1 MIELL
6 LEAYNNICDPLESV
20 RLVQIVSDI
29 MAIRPKIN
37 LEASYFIDSYDS
49 EKLALQERVDLY
61 NSFLVFQKRFEEK
74 ENLEIK
80 KF

>member
-1 MIELL
+1 
-6 LEAYNNICDPLESV
+6 
-20 RLVQIVSDI
+20 

-74 ENLEIK
+74 EKLIDEK
-80 KF
+80 